1 MIVNLLPRYTV
12 AVDLG
17 QVNDY
22 TAIAV
27 AERSPGLSR
36 DVGSYDVIH
45 LQRLPLGTPYTA
57 LPDHLGG
64 LEQFVRRRWTTLAAE
79 RHRAALPLARA
90 PVELVVDQTGVG
102 RPVVDLLRQAGFAPI
117 AITITGGDQVIQV
130 AHREYRV
137 PKRNLAAAVQVLLQT
152 RRLRWATSLP
162 EAVTLK
168 AELNNFKA
176 KISLSGHDS
185 YGASADWR
193 EGNHDDLVLSVALGC
208 WYGEYDASEAA
219 RNTTM
224 VTSYLEHAEDDGDAR
239 RYWPAR

>member
-1 MIVNLLPRYTV
+1 
-12 AVDLG
+12 
-17 QVNDY
+17 
-22 TAIAV
+22 
-27 AERSPGLSR
+27 
-36 DVGSYDVIH
+36 
-45 LQRLPLGTPYTA
+45 
-57 LPDHLGG
+57 
-64 LEQFVRRRWTTLAAE
+64 
-79 RHRAALPLARA
+79 
-90 PVELVVDQTGVG
+90 
-102 RPVVDLLRQAGFAPI
+102 VDLLRQAGFAPI

-162 EAVTLK
+162 EAVTLQ

-185 YGASADWR
+185 YGADDDWR

-208 WYGEYDASEAA
+208 WYGEHDASEAA